1 MMSNFNLLKFF
12 IPLITFLLLTYNDIY
27 FLVFI
32 IVPIVAIA
40 GIFIVRP
47 LIEKTDASGN
57 GCLVAIIATLTSIIA
72 FLISI
77 KYSAT
82 YFTQN
87 SDNTEYVFILLTV
100 LAFSFL
106 PKSLTQNIPYRK
118 KTALISKAQ
127 ETRENKANFLINML
141 SQRVSEHPL
150 WMFSIVSGIT
160 VSKLSSLNASYQEVL
175 IRKKTG
181 GTRKLLI
188 PNDELKDTQKSFAE
202 FINQRFK
209 KKMHPACHS
218 YRKHK
223 SILSNAIAHLSCSV
237 LVKLDIKD
245 YFQSIT
251 FEQVKNTL
259 ELGLNSIDFHP
270 EFDFIV
276 EYGKDNLTNI
286 QGYLGTKEAQEVLKK
301 LVYSDNG
308 LPQGAPTSPVISN
321 LVLSNFD
328 KEVYALVTSLN
339 GAYTRYS
346 DDITISFKEDSSQK
360 VAQVIKFVEAKLA
373 ENGFKLNKK
382 KGKINVLRPH
392 QAQRICGVT
401 INSGKPTISR
411 KQRRLIRA
419 AQHNAKQSKPTTFT
433 EDQIKG
439 HLSFQTYVK
448 EHGEL
453 LAQNERIEYLKDG
466 SISARGCK
474 ANKGYT
480 ILKGSRFDASKIGE
494 SKQELKALFDEL
506 VNDGVIVEKDKSIAK
521 FKRHHQ
527 FKSKTLATSLLY
539 MRNVRPIGRWS

>member
-1 MMSNFNLLKFF
+1 MANFNLLKF
-12 IPLITFLLLTYNDIY
+12 ILPLITFLLLTYSDMH

-32 IVPIVAIA
+32 IVPIIAIA
-40 GIFIVRP
+40 GIFIVSS
-47 LIEKTDASGN
+47 LLEETDASGN
-57 GCLVAIIATLTSIIA
+57 GCLIAIVATLITIIA
-72 FLISI
+72 LIFSI
-77 KYSAT
+77 KHSAI

-87 SDNTEYVFILLTV
+87 SDNTEYIFILLTV
-100 LAFSFL
+100 FALVFL
-106 PKSLTQNIPYRK
+106 PNYLTRNIPYRK
-118 KTALISKAQ
+118 KSNSISKAQ
-127 ETRENKANFLINML
+127 ETRENKAEFLVNML

-150 WMFSIVSGIT
+150 WMFSMVSGID

-175 IRKKTG
+175 IPKKTS

-188 PNDELKDTQKSFAE
+188 PNDDLKKTQKAFTG
-202 FINQRFK
+202 FVNKRFK
-209 KKMHPACHS
+209 RKMHPACHS

-223 SILSNAIAHLSCSV
+223 DILSNAIPHLGCSV
-237 LVKLDIKD
+237 LIKLDIKD

-251 FEQVKNTL
+251 FEQVITTL

-270 EFDFIV
+270 EFNFIV
-276 EYGKDNLTNI
+276 QHGKANLSDI
-286 QGYLGTKEAQEVLKK
+286 QGYLGTKEAQETLKK
-301 LVYSDNG
+301 LVYSEHG
-308 LPQGAPTSPVISN
+308 LPQGAPTSPIISN

-360 VAQVIKFVEAKLA
+360 VAQVIKFVESKLA

-392 QAQRICGVT
+392 QALRICGVT

-419 AQHNAKQSKPTTFT
+419 AEHNAKQGKPTAFS

-439 HLSFQTYVK
+439 HQSFQAYIK
-448 EHGEL
+448 EHGGL
-453 LAQNERIEYLKDG
+453 LSQNERIEYLKDG
-466 SISARGCK
+466 SISARGFK
-474 ANKGYT
+474 AKKSYT
-480 ILKGSRFDASKIGE
+480 ILKGSRFDTSKIGE

-506 VNDGVIVEKDKSIAK
+506 VNDGVIDEKQKGIAK
-521 FKRHHQ
+521 FKRNHQ

-539 MRNVRPIGRWS
+539 MRNVRPSGRWA